1 MCYFLKMADDTRGLT
16 RCLTFIKENISQVEK
31 ILDILIEDEIIGLD
45 ERSQILTKLP
55 LENQIHAII
64 ETVVRKQAHQSF
76 MEALKKTGN
85 SYVADKITGCTF
97 QKGNY
102 FI

>member
-1 MCYFLKMADDTRGLT
+1 MADDTRGLT

-64 ETVVRKQAHQSF
+64 ETVIRKQAHQSF
-76 MEALKKTGN
+76 LEALKKTGN
-85 SYVADKITGCTF
+85 SRVVDKITGCTF

>member
-1 MCYFLKMADDTRGLT
+1 MADETRRLT
-16 RCLTFIKENISQVEK
+16 RCLTFIKENITQLEK

-45 ERSQILTKLP
+45 ERSQILAKLP
-55 LENQIHAII
+55 LENQLHAII
-64 ETVVRKQAHQSF
+64 ETVIRKQAHQSF
-76 MEALKKTGN
+76 LEALKKTGN
-85 SYVADKITGCTF
+85 SHVVDKITGCTF

>member
-1 MCYFLKMADDTRGLT
+1 MADETRSLT
-16 RCLTFIKENISQVEK
+16 RCLTYIKENITQVEK
-31 ILDILIEDEIIGLD
+31 ILDILIEGAIIGLD

-55 LENQIHAII
+55 LENQIHALI
-64 ETVVRKQAHQSF
+64 ETVIRKKEHQPF
-76 MEALKKTGN
+76 LEALKKTGN
-85 SYVADKITGCTF
+85 SHVFDKITGCTF

>member
-1 MCYFLKMADDTRGLT
+1 M
-16 RCLTFIKENISQVEK
+16 EK
-31 ILDILIEDEIIGLD
+31 ILDVLIEDEIIGLD

>member
-1 MCYFLKMADDTRGLT
+1 MADDMNGLT
-16 RCLTFIKENISQVEK
+16 RSLTFIKENTSQVEK

-55 LENQIHAII
+55 LENQIHALI
-64 ETVVRKQAHQSF
+64 ETVIRKQAHQSF
-76 MEALKKTGN
+76 LEALKKTGN
-85 SYVADKITGCTF
+85 SHVVDKITGCTF

>member
-1 MCYFLKMADDTRGLT
+1 
-16 RCLTFIKENISQVEK
+16 VEK

-64 ETVVRKQAHQSF
+64 ETVIRKQAHQSF
-76 MEALKKTGN
+76 LEALKKSGN
-85 SYVADKITGCTF
+85 SHVVDKITGCTF

>member
-1 MCYFLKMADDTRGLT
+1 MADETRSFT
-16 RCLTFIKENISQVEK
+16 RCLTYIKENITQVEK

-55 LENQIHAII
+55 LENQIHALI
-64 ETVVRKQAHQSF
+64 ETVIRKQAYQSF
-76 MEALKKTGN
+76 LEALKKTGN
-85 SYVADKITGCTF
+85 SHVVDKITGCTF

>member
-1 MCYFLKMADDTRGLT
+1 MADDTRGLT
-16 RCLTFIKENISQVEK
+16 KCLTFIKENTSQVEK
-31 ILDILIEDEIIGLD
+31 ILDFFIEDEIIGLD

-64 ETVVRKQAHQSF
+64 ETVIRKQAHQSF
-76 MEALKKTGN
+76 LEALKTSGN
-85 SYVADKITGCTF
+85 SHVVDKITGCTF

>member
-1 MCYFLKMADDTRGLT
+1 MADDTRGLT
-16 RCLTFIKENISQVEK
+16 KCLTFIKENTSQVEK
-31 ILDILIEDEIIGLD
+31 ILDFFIEDEIIGLD

-55 LENQIHAII
+55 LENQIHALI
-64 ETVVRKQAHQSF
+64 ETVIRKKAHQPF
-76 MEALKKTGN
+76 LEALKKTGN
-85 SYVADKITGCTF
+85 SHVFDKITGCTF